1 MKDILSLRNWRYATK
16 KFDSSKKIPSEE
28 LHQVLEAIRLSASS
42 YGLQPYEIL
51 VISNPEVRE
60 ELRPHSWN
68 QPQITEASHILVFAS
83 RTDFDEQMIDDY
95 LDEISRIRKIERDS
109 IEGYGDFMKK
119 TLTPWTKERKAE
131 WSARQAYLAL
141 GNALQAAAELDLDS
155 CPIEGFV
162 PEEYNRILA
171 LSDKQ
176 LSACVVMALG
186 YRSEEDVNQHLKKVR
201 TPKDQFITHI

>member
-1 MKDILSLRNWRYATK
+1 MKDILSTRHWRYATK
-16 KFDSSKKIPSEE
+16 KFDNSKAVSDEE
-28 LHQVLEAIRLSASS
+28 LELLLEAIRLSASS
-42 YGLQPYEIL
+42 YGLQPYQVLSIKD
-51 VISNPEVRE
+51 PAVRE

-83 RTDFDEQMIDDY
+83 RTDFDEQMIDEY
-95 LDEISRIRKIERDS
+95 LEEISRIRKIEKDS

-141 GNALQAAAELDLDS
+141 GNALQAAAELGIDS

-162 PEEYNRILA
+162 PEEYNRILQ
-171 LSDKQ
+171 LTDQQ
-176 LSACVVMALG
+176 LSACVVLAVG
-186 YRSEEDVNQHLKKVR
+186 FRSEEDVNQHLKKVR
-201 TPKDQFITHI
+201 TPKDKFITHI